1 MINLTNAKY
10 FQGKTVWLTG
20 ASSGIGKSLAVELAK
35 HGAFLILSARNMQ
48 KLEELGDFNYDDE
61 PNRVEMAV
69 EKRQPFEYFG
79 GLYYNNDGDGRIYE
93 GEWLVG

>member
-1 MINLTNAKY
+1 
-10 FQGKTVWLTG
+10 
-20 ASSGIGKSLAVELAK
+20 
-35 HGAFLILSARNMQ
+35 MQ

-61 PNRVEMAV
+61 PNRVEMPV
-69 EKRQPFEYFG
+69 EKRQPFEFFD